1 MCRYDEQLRQLQAR
15 CARKKKLEAAVEE
28 LRAQRDTYT
37 AHAQELKQR
46 FQEEQADVDRL
57 EGRSLSTF
65 FYNVI
70 GKKDEKLTKE
80 RQEAYAARVKYDAA
94 AGELAGIQEDLD
106 RCQAELDALQDCE
119 HSYAAVLQEKTQ
131 TVKAA
136 GGDTAEKILKLE
148 EREAYLDSQGRE
160 LDEACAAGE
169 AALAT
174 ADQIADS
181 LRSAEEWGDW
191 DIVGGGLIS
200 GMAKH
205 RHLDEAQASVERL
218 QSQLRRFKTEL
229 ADVTITADFQVGID
243 GFLRV
248 ADYLFDGFFADWMVL
263 DRIQQ
268 SRRQVQ
274 ETKSQIRSTLDYLR
288 TLVDQTAGE
297 RADVRRRIQELVDS
311 VPM

>member
-1 MCRYDEQLRQLQAR
+1 MRCYDEQLRQLQAR

-28 LRAQRDTYT
+28 LRTQRDTYT
-37 AHAQELKQR
+37 AHVRELKQR

-57 EGRSLSTF
+57 EGQSISAF
-65 FYNVI
+65 FYSVI
-70 GKKDEKLTKE
+70 GKKDEKLTEEKK
-80 RQEAYAARVKYDAA
+80 EAYAARIKYDAA
-94 AGELAGIQEDLD
+94 VGELAGIQEDLD
-106 RCQAELDALQDCE
+106 RCQAELDSLQDCE
-119 HSYAAVLQEKTQ
+119 RSYDTILREKTQ
-131 TVKAA
+131 AVKAA
-136 GGDTAEKILKLE
+136 GGETAENILELE
-148 EREAYLDSQGRE
+148 EREAYLESQSRE
-160 LDEACAAGE
+160 LDEALAAGE
-169 AALAT
+169 AALST

-181 LRSAEEWGDW
+181 LRSAEEWSDW
-191 DIVGGGLIS
+191 DLVGGGLITDL
-200 GMAKH
+200 AKH

-274 ETKSQIRSTLDYLR
+274 ETRSQIRSTLDDLR
-288 TLVDQTAGE
+288 TLIDQSAME
-297 RADVRRRIQELVDS
+297 KADVRRQIQELVNS
-311 VPM
+311 VPL